1 MKLIINF
8 ILLVSLFVSFNSPS
22 FSKSGSEKSNT
33 RETQQD
39 SRLVNPLYELR
50 ARNIVVSNVQLYET
64 NIYYFDIMINHTNL
78 PESGPFE
85 YAAGQYILS
94 YSWLVRLFGPVTYE
108 IVPFSSDFT
117 NPDAIPVNPQVVGNK
132 LILDRNPDLNP
143 GQGPIISTDGTG
155 TRVVRMKIT
164 TGVPS
169 FFNIPLNLKWVSNP
183 SDSATTE
190 VYAFVGD
197 TLTNITSGGTN
208 VVEGNDVAAL
218 YLKAAMSGLY
228 DVQTN
233 TLRAR
238 DTLSVYMH
246 SVTSPY
252 NVIDS
257 AKSLVD
263 TITFRGIFNFPN
275 ITTGVYY
282 AVVKYKN
289 GLETWSRNGG
299 DSLIR
304 GDQVSYDFTDDSTK
318 AFGNNLERKGSIYC
332 IYSGD
337 VNQNGIID
345 LQDLGLI
352 ENAITNF
359 TSGYSANDIN
369 GDNFVDL
376 TDAQITD
383 NYVNDFITVIKP

>member
-1 MKLIINF
+1 MKFIVNF
-8 ILLVSLFVSFNSPS
+8 ILFVTLFLSFNSLS
-22 FSKSGSEKSNT
+22 FSKSGSGKSNIN
-33 RETQQD
+33 EVQQD

-50 ARNIVVSNVQLYET
+50 AGNLVISNVQLYET

-94 YSWLVRLFGPVTYE
+94 YNWLVRLFGPLTYE
-108 IVPFSSDFT
+108 IVPNSSDFT
-117 NPDAIPVNPQVVGNK
+117 NPDAIPVNPHVTGNK
-132 LILDRNPDLNP
+132 LILDKNPDLIA
-143 GQGPIISTDGTG
+143 GQGPIIATDGTG

-164 TGVPS
+164 TGVPA
-169 FFNIPLNLKWVSNP
+169 FFTIPLNLQWITNP
-183 SDSATTE
+183 TDTTTTE
-190 VYAFVGD
+190 VFAFIED
-197 TLTNITSGGTN
+197 TVANISSGGTYFI
-208 VVEGNDVAAL
+208 EENDVAAL

-228 DVQTN
+228 DVQMN

-238 DTLSVYMH
+238 DTLSVYQH
-246 SVTSPY
+246 SVTPPY
-252 NVIDS
+252 NVLDS

-263 TITFRGIFNFPN
+263 TVSFRGIFNFPD
-275 ITTGVYY
+275 IHTGIYY
-282 AVVKYKN
+282 TVVKYKN

-318 AFGNNLERKGSIYC
+318 AYGNNLERKGNIYC

-345 LQDLGLI
+345 LQDLVLI
-352 ENAITNF
+352 ENAIANF
-359 TSGYSANDIN
+359 SFGYSANDIN

-383 NYVNDFITVIKP
+383 NYVNEFITVIKP

>member
-1 MKLIINF
+1 MKFFINF
-8 ILLVSLFVSFNSPS
+8 ILLSAFLFCFNSIS
-22 FSKSGSEKSNT
+22 YSKNGSEKSNIK
-33 RETQQD
+33 EAQED

-50 ARNIVVSNVQLYET
+50 ARNLVLSEGLSYPT
-64 NIYYFDIMINHTNL
+64 NIYFFDIMINHTNL

-85 YAAGQYILS
+85 YAAGKYILS

-117 NPDAIPVNPQVVGNK
+117 NPDAVPVNPHVDGNR
-132 LILDRNPDLNP
+132 LILDKNPNLIP
-143 GQGPIISTDGTG
+143 GQGPIIATDGIG

-164 TGVPS
+164 TAVPF

-183 SDSATTE
+183 ADSATTQ
-190 VYAFVGD
+190 VFAFVGD
-197 TLTNITSGGTN
+197 SLTNITSGGTN

-218 YLKAAMSGLY
+218 YLKAAISGLY
-228 DVQTN
+228 NVQTN
-233 TLRAR
+233 SLRVR
-238 DTLSVYMH
+238 DTLRVYQH
-246 SVTSPY
+246 SVTPPY

-257 AKSLVD
+257 AFSIVDSISL
-263 TITFRGIFNFPN
+263 RGIFNFPN
-275 ITTGVYY
+275 IATGVYY
-282 AVVKYKN
+282 SVVRYKN
-289 GLETWSRNGG
+289 GLETWSRSGG

-318 AFGNNLERKGSIYC
+318 AFGNNLERKGNIYC

-345 LQDLGLI
+345 LQDLALI
-352 ENAITNF
+352 ENSILDF
-359 TSGYSANDIN
+359 TYGYSANDIN

-383 NYVNDFITVIKP
+383 NFVNQFITVIKP